1 MTVRRHAC
9 AQGLVEAARWHA
21 GPVQQAVVSEM
32 GAPPTGLPA
41 VVKRRIE
48 TWVQGVETRTV
59 SRSLETRGANAQGS
73 RETARGEVTQ
83 RPENTGKKN
92 TQEGLTTAA
101 T

>member
-1 MTVRRHAC
+1 MPVLRHVC
-9 AQGLVEAARWHA
+9 AHVLVEAVRWHA
-21 GPVQQAVVSEM
+21 GPAQQAVVLM
-32 GAPPTGLPA
+32 GSPPIDLLA

-48 TWVQGVETRTV
+48 TGVKGVDTRTV

-83 RPENTGKKN
+83 RPENTGKEN
-92 TQEGLTTAA
+92 TQEALTTAA